1 MEREAERG
9 SVTETLEE
17 KNTQNPIQLQRCK
30 LLKPLKGLWL
40 SEITVLPSDDKIKRH
55 INQERLYQP

>member
-1 MEREAERG
+1 MEREVERG

-17 KNTQNPIQLQRCK
+17 KNTQNSIQLQRCK

-40 SEITVLPSDDKIKRH
+40 SEITVLPSDDKIKHH